1 MLERAVPPW
10 KHQRMPEQ
18 EFQDLDLCIVGGCG
32 HVGLPLALRFAAA
45 GCRVGIYD
53 TDEAKVDLVQAGKM
67 PFLET
72 GADALLAEALAADR
86 LELSTGPAI
95 VKKASAVVLVVGTPI
110 DEFLNPETRT
120 FSSVVEELAEWLADD
135 ALLVLRSTVYPGT
148 SEWVAHELA
157 SRERPAR
164 VVCCPERVAEGKSI
178 EELTSLPQIVG
189 ADDEES
195 RRRAAELFGRLPV
208 EMVFTSTREA
218 ELAKLFTNAWRYM
231 KFAVANQF
239 FMIAQEA
246 GVDYERLLH
255 AVRDGYP
262 RAADLPGPG
271 FAAGPCLLK
280 DTMQLSAYTGNVFV
294 LGHGAMLVNEGMPEF
309 LVRQLQADTDLRS
322 STVAILG
329 MAFKAESD
337 DVRASLSY
345 KLRKRLGFAGARVL
359 CSDPYVD
366 DPGLVDLDTALA
378 EADIV
383 VIGAPHACYRD
394 LDLSGRRVVDIWGIT
409 GPISV

>member
-1 MLERAVPPW
+1 MQGHPRD
-10 KHQRMPEQ
+10 
-18 EFQDLDLCIVGGCG
+18 DLDLCVVGGCG

-45 GCRVGIYD
+45 GCRVGLYD
-53 TDEAKVDLVQAGKM
+53 TDEAKVDMVQAGQM
-67 PFLET
+67 PFLEA
-72 GADALLAEALAADR
+72 GADELLTAALAEDR
-86 LELSTGPAI
+86 LELSTSPAI
-95 VKKASAVVLVVGTPI
+95 VKKANAVVLVVGTPI
-110 DEFLNPETRT
+110 DEFLNPSIRT
-120 FSSVVEELAEWLADD
+120 FAAVVEELADWLADD

-148 SEWVAHELA
+148 TEWVQRELA
-157 SRERPAR
+157 GRGRQVH

-195 RRRAAELFGRLPV
+195 RRRAVDLFGTLPV
-208 EMVFTSTREA
+208 EMVFTTTKEA

-239 FMIAQEA
+239 FMIGQEA

-255 AVRDGYP
+255 AVRHDYP

-280 DTMQLSAYTGNVFV
+280 DTMQLSAFTGNVFV
-294 LGHGAMLVNEGMPEF
+294 LGHGAMLVNEGMPEYI
-309 LVRQLQADTDLRS
+309 VRALQVDTDLRN
-322 STVAILG
+322 STVALLG

-337 DVRASLSY
+337 DIRASLSY
-345 KLRKRLGFAGARVL
+345 KLKKRLMFAGARVL

-366 DPGLVDLDTALA
+366 DPALVDVETALSG
-378 EADIV
+378 ADIV
-383 VIGAPHACYRD
+383 IIGAPHACYRD
-394 LDLSGRRVVDIWGIT
+394 LDFSGRRVVDVWGAT
-409 GPISV
+409 GPIGI